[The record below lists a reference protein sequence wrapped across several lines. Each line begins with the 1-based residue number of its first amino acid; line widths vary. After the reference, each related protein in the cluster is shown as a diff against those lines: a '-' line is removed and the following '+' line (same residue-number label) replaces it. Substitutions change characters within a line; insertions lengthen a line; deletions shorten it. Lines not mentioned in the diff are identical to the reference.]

1 MIGAL
6 VVPWPPQQTAATKQQ
21 VPTATGEKPA
31 LVPSQPPTR
40 VIGQVFHKLIGG
52 SLCLETNSFRLFPIF
67 FDNLADVHV
76 ESSTHEPQTDDTV

>member
-6 VVPWPPQQTAATKQQ
+6 VVPWPHQQTAATRRQ

-40 VIGQVFHKLIGG
+40 VIGQVFHKLIAVRVLTM
-52 SLCLETNSFRLFPIF
+52 SRDQLLPPVPYL
-67 FDNLADVHV
+67 L
-76 ESSTHEPQTDDTV
+76 